1 LTIEAIVANMEG
13 NEVQSGQQDEL
24 GCCPFEAQTRE
35 EAERI
40 SQGLTC

>member
-1 LTIEAIVANMEG
+1 MNVDNRSDCGKG